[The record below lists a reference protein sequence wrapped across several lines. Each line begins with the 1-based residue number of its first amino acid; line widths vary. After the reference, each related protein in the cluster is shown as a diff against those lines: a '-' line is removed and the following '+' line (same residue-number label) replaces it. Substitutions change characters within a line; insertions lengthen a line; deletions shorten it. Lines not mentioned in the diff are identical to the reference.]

1 MYNLIRWYNQNRRK
15 FWGIVVATFAIIL
28 LVWRLMYITTNRSLN
43 QDAYT
48 SQSQQVDTS
57 NLNSITLTNDKSA
70 ITGKKASIDQNGIE
84 IIDKFVSFCNSG
96 SIQEAYNLLSN
107 ECKEQL
113 YNELNDFQQAYY
125 TPIFGNGRRN
135 VNIENWNGDIFKVD
149 YNEDALATGRY
160 SVENSIQD
168 YITIVNDEEENK
180 KLNIN
185 GYIGRTIYDKNVT
198 EQSLEVKLL
207 RKDAYMDYEIYTF
220 DVKNNSGDITLL
232 GKVDDTENVSYLMDK
247 NEIKYNAYVHEIPQT
262 LLEILGNQEKTIQIK
277 YFNEYSSTSTVNRLV
292 FPKIYLHY
300 ESYANFE
307 NKNNYLGYANI
318 TFEL

>member
-220 DVKNNSGDITLL
+220 DVKNNSGDDIANLL
-232 GKVDDTENVSYLMDK
+232 VAIN
-247 NEIKYNAYVHEIPQT
+247 IPQGCMVDQNY
-262 LLEILGNQEKTIQIK
+262 LEQLKAPSTNNNHVSQLSTANKLPKYKSSSGKTIKTLNTGEQ
-277 YFNEYSSTSTVNRLV
+277 
-292 FPKIYLHY
+292 PQ
-300 ESYANFE
+300 
-307 NKNNYLGYANI
+307 
-318 TFEL
+318 EL